1 MVTGKSAEGL
11 RYFPEEVNRKGA
23 MVVGETATQN
33 HMGNWLDCIKSRKT
47 PNATVEIGYRSA
59 VAAHMANLAYRKKQ
73 RVTFEEA
80 KGMTQEF

>member
-1 MVTGKSAEGL
+1 
-11 RYFPEEVNRKGA
+11 

-80 KGMTQEF
+80 RVMTQEF